1 MPKFDKDKIVVGLDI
16 GTTKI
21 CTIIGEINDNE
32 INIIGVGNSPSTG
45 LNKGVVV
52 NIENTVESIKKAVDD
67 ASRMAGVEVGTAYAG
82 IAGGHI
88 KGINSHGVIAVSGS
102 SKEVTQE
109 DVDRVID
116 AAKAVAIPMDREV
129 IHVIPQEFIVDNQDG
144 IKDPVGMSGIRLEA
158 KVHIVTAAVT
168 SAQNIVKC
176 VERAGYYVEDIVLQP
191 LASSEAVL
199 TEDEKELGVVLVDI
213 GGGTTDI
220 VIYSEGGIRHT
231 AVLAIGGNF
240 VTNDI
245 AIGLRT
251 PTADAEEIKKKYGCA
266 MSSLIG
272 QEEIKVAGVG
282 GRAERSIPRRT
293 LAEVIQPRIEEIFEL
308 VCQEIKNSGFDNRN
322 KIAAGV
328 VVTGGTAI
336 MAGVS
341 ELAEKILSA
350 SVRIGVPKGISGLVD
365 VVSSPIY
372 ATGVGLVL
380 YGVKNMP
387 TAKEKRLTGEN
398 LFVKVFERMKEWFGE
413 FF

>member
-52 NIENTVESIKKAVDD
+52 NIESTVESIKKAVDD

-129 IHVIPQEFIVDNQDG
+129 IHVIPQEFIVDHQDG

-336 MAGVS
+336 MAGIS

>member
-1 MPKFDKDKIVVGLDI
+1 MAKTEKENIVVGLDI

-21 CTIIGEINDNE
+21 CTIIGEITNDE
-32 INIIGVGNSPSTG
+32 INIVGVGNSPSTG
-45 LNKGVVV
+45 LSKGVVL
-52 NIENTVESIKKAVDD
+52 NSENTVESIKKAVDD
-67 ASRMAGVEVGTAYAG
+67 ASRMAGVEVGTVYAG

-88 KGINSHGVIAVSGS
+88 KGINSHGVIAVSGNN
-102 SKEVTQE
+102 KEVTQE

-158 KVHIVTAAVT
+158 EVHIVTAAVT
-168 SAQNIVKC
+168 SAQNIVKS

-199 TEDEKELGVVLVDI
+199 TQDEKDLGVILVDI

-251 PTADAEEIKKKYGCA
+251 PTAEAEELKKKYGCA
-266 MSSLIG
+266 LSSLIG
-272 QEEIKVAGVG
+272 HEEIKVAGVG
-282 GRAERSIPRRT
+282 GRADRAIPRRA
-293 LAEVIQPRIEEIFEL
+293 LAEVIQPRMEEIFEL
-308 VCQEIKNSGFDNRN
+308 VGQEIRNNGFEN
-322 KIAAGV
+322 KIAGGI
-328 VVTGGTAI
+328 VVTGGTA
-336 MAGVS
+336 MMSGVS
-341 ELAEKILSA
+341 ELAEKILSN

-372 ATGVGLVL
+372 ATGVGLVI
-380 YGVKNMP
+380 YGAKNNP
-387 TAKEKRLTGEN
+387 AERERRLTGDN